1 MSIVGRGKG
10 EAKTEVRKL
19 AAARAGG
26 MKPQVLRQ
34 RWTPRWDILEAEATR
49 LASELDAGEE
59 EEGPGK
65 AGFPFEVTNQVP
77 GGFVYLH
84 EDRRQGQKFLDSVE
98 VKGSTWDMSPL
109 KPGVGSDA

>member
-1 MSIVGRGKG
+1 MSIVGRGKQ

-19 AAARAGG
+19 AAARAAG
-26 MKPQVLRQ
+26 MEPRVLRQ

-59 EEGPGK
+59 EGPVK
-65 AGFPFEVTNQVP
+65 AGFPFEVNSQVP
-77 GGFVYLH
+77 GGFVYLQ

-109 KPGVGSDA
+109 KSGVGSDA

>member
-34 RWTPRWDILEAEATR
+34 RWTPRWDILEVEATR
-49 LASELDAGEE
+49 LTSELDAGEE

-65 AGFPFEVTNQVP
+65 AGWPGDQQGKWGEVH
-77 GGFVYLH
+77 FCLH
-84 EDRRQGQKFLDSVE
+84 LGILGHAYMQLTFY
-98 VKGSTWDMSPL
+98 
-109 KPGVGSDA
+109 